1 MFPALEEFMTKR
13 DATTTERQEKWF
25 KSVEEGVLRESGR
38 TVEEWV
44 GEAQKCPET
53 SHSAR
58 LKWMKEE
65 FGLGANRA
73 SLILGKAFPDKLG
86 WNDPDALLAALWTD
100 PRSREIYDA
109 VEDFVETFDDVTV
122 GPRKAFVGFSAE
134 LQFAAAKPTKTGAVR
149 LGLAVPTDFS
159 ERLMAV
165 KASEGWSDRL
175 KSVIELNA
183 IADLDDEVKRM
194 LRAAHDA
201 ST

>member
-1 MFPALEEFMTKR
+1 MTKR
-13 DATTTERQEKWF
+13 DASITKRQEKWF

-38 TVEEWV
+38 TVEDWV

-53 SHSAR
+53 SHNAR

-86 WNDPDALLAALWTD
+86 WNDTDALLAALWTD

-109 VEDFVETFDDVTV
+109 VEDYVETLDEVTV

-134 LQFAAAKPTKTGAVR
+134 LQFAAAKPTKTGSVR
-149 LGLAVPTDFS
+149 LGLAVPPDLS

-165 KASEGWSDRL
+165 KPNESWSDRL
-175 KSVIELNA
+175 TSVVELNA
-183 IADLDDEVKRM
+183 LADLDEEVKR
-194 LRAAHDA
+194 LVRAAHAA
-201 ST
+201 SS